1 MLCVT
6 ECEIKEFEKLLEIA
20 VRKVKFDI
28 TNSWYNGSETYLSEI
43 KNEVEEVIEEIP
55 KQRNCYLEEELG
67 DVLWDYLS
75 ILLALE
81 KESGINIS
89 PVLSRA
95 CTKYEERISGIESGQ
110 LWADIESKQK
120 ASLAAEYELES
131 NT

>member
-1 MLCVT
+1 M
-6 ECEIKEFEKLLEIA
+6 LEIA

-28 TNSWYNGSETYLSEI
+28 TNSWYNRSETYLSEI
-43 KNEVEEVIEEIP
+43 KNEVEEVIEKIP

-75 ILLALE
+75 ILLASE

-89 PVLSRA
+89 SVLSRA
-95 CTKYEERISGIESGQ
+95 CTKYEKRISGIESGQ
-110 LWADIESKQK
+110 LWADIESKKK
-120 ASLAAEYELES
+120 ASLAAEYEPES